1 MPRDTAHLTL
11 VYACSGCS
19 SAAQLANHL
28 AVRLDREGDAEMSC
42 IAGVGGRVPSLV
54 RKLQDAVQQGRPIL
68 AIDGC
73 ALSCVKASLAQHQ
86 VKATVHLQLGQQGVN
101 KAYHADFDKAQAE
114 ALLQQVKAQA
124 QSMND
129 LHALANHASTGGGCG
144 GSGPCRCAGERQVE
158 ADQVQGQ
165 ASPQV

>member
-1 MPRDTAHLTL
+1 MPRDTEHLTL

-42 IAGVGGRVPSLV
+42 IAGIGGHVPSLV
-54 RKLQDAVQQGRPIL
+54 RKLQDAAQGGRPIL

-86 VKATVHLQLGQQGVN
+86 IKATAHLQLGRQGVN
-101 KAYHADFDKAQAE
+101 KAYHADFDPTQAE
-114 ALLQQVKAQA
+114 ALLKQVKAQV
-124 QSMND
+124 QSMNEV
-129 LHALANHASTGGGCG
+129 HAQAQHTSTGGCG
-144 GSGPCRCAGERQVE
+144 GSGTCRCAGPPPVE
-158 ADQVQGQ
+158 VDQIQGQ
-165 ASPQV
+165 ASRQV